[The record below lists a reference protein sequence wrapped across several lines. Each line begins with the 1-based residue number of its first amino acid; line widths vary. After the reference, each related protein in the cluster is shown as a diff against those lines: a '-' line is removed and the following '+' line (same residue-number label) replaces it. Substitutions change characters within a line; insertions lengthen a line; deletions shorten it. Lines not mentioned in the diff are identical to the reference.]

1 MGGEWKTA
9 TCDRCKCAY
18 DAKENSFGV
27 LGGHSPD
34 QCINELKHKLVGL
47 QGTLSIIKV
56 EKEDY
61 YAKYQEWMKKSKER
75 EEALYAE
82 EEYSYQLAS
91 ALRPYA
97 HEAARWDGIAE
108 PPTNRDTTIVKI
120 DCRIG
125 YFVAAREAME
135 RPKKDL

>member
-1 MGGEWKTA
+1 MSDWKTA
-9 TCDRCKCAY
+9 TCDRCNCPY
-18 DAKENSFGV
+18 DTKENALGV
-27 LGGHSPD
+27 LGGHSPE

-47 QGTLSIIKV
+47 EGKLAILTV

-61 YAKYQEWMKKSKER
+61 YAKNQEWKKKHKEK

-82 EEYSYQLAS
+82 EEYSFHLAS

-97 HEAARWDGIAE
+97 REAARWDGIKN
-108 PPTNRDTTIVKI
+108 PPTNRDTTVVMI

-125 YFVAAREAME
+125 FFVAAREAME
-135 RPKKDL
+135 RPKKDS